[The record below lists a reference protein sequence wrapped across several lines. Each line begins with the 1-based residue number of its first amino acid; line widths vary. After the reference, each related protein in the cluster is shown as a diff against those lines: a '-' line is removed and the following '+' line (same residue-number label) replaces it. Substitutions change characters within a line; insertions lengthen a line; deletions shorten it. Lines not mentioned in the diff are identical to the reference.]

1 MSAAPVPPELPPGLA
16 VVTGA
21 SAGIGEH
28 LARRIAEAGRPL
40 LLIARREDRLRAL
53 ADELST
59 AHGVE
64 VSVLAADLTDGGA
77 VDDVLAAIAAS
88 GHPLGLFVNNAGFG
102 QDGPFHA
109 AERERSV
116 DMVRLNVEALIALTH
131 AALGLLV
138 PQGRGAVLNVASVV
152 SFLPAPNSA
161 IYGATKA
168 FVLSFTEA
176 VHEEVAPL
184 GVTVTALCPGA
195 TRTEF
200 FETAGSDADK
210 LPGFMMADPD
220 VVAADGLDAVARGQA
235 VRISG
240 GVNKASVGI
249 MRLLPR
255 AALRKAVGLA
265 TR

>member
-1 MSAAPVPPELPPGLA
+1 MTATLQLPSGLA

-21 SAGIGEH
+21 SSGIGEH
-28 LARRIAEAGRPL
+28 LARRLAEAGRPL
-40 LLIARREDRLRAL
+40 LLIARREGRLRAL
-53 ADELST
+53 ADELVA
-59 AHGVE
+59 AHGVDA
-64 VSVLAADLTDGGA
+64 SVLAADLMDAGA
-77 VDDVLAAIAAS
+77 VHAVLAAIEGT

-102 QDGPFHA
+102 RDGPFHA
-109 AERERSV
+109 ADAARQL
-116 DMVRLNVEALIALTH
+116 DMVRLNVEAVVALTH

-161 IYGATKA
+161 IYAASKA

-176 VHEEVAPL
+176 VHEEVRPL

-200 FETAGSDADK
+200 FETAGTDTDQM
-210 LPGFMMADPD
+210 PGFMLADPD
-220 VVAADGLDAVARGQA
+220 AVVADGLDAVARGQA
-235 VRISG
+235 VRVSG
-240 GVNKASVGI
+240 GVNKASVGV

-255 AALRKAVGLA
+255 ALLRKAIGIA

>member
-1 MSAAPVPPELPPGLA
+1 MSDTPSLPPGLA

-21 SAGIGEH
+21 SSGIGEH
-28 LARRIAEAGRPL
+28 LARQIAEAGRPL
-40 LLIARREDRLRAL
+40 LLIARREERLRVL
-53 ADELST
+53 ADELT
-59 AHGVE
+59 AAHGVD
-64 VSVLAADLTDGGA
+64 VAVLAADLVKPGA
-77 VDDVLAAIAAS
+77 VDDVLAAIVAT

-109 AERERSV
+109 SDRARQV
-116 DMVRLNVEALIALTH
+116 DMVRLNVEALVAFTH

-176 VHEEVAPL
+176 VHEEVGPL

-195 TRTEF
+195 TQTEF
-200 FETAGSDADK
+200 FEHADSDAGQ
-210 LPGFMMADPD
+210 LPGFMLADPD
-220 VVAADGLDAVARGQA
+220 VVAADGLDAVARGEA
-235 VRISG
+235 VRVSG

-255 AALRKAVGLA
+255 ALLRKAVGIA

>member
-1 MSAAPVPPELPPGLA
+1 MPDAPSLPPGLA

-21 SAGIGEH
+21 SSGIGEH
-28 LARRIAEAGRPL
+28 LARRLAEAGRPL
-40 LLIARREDRLRAL
+40 LLIARREERLRAL
-53 ADELST
+53 ADEL
-59 AHGVE
+59 AAAYGVDAT
-64 VSVLAADLTDGGA
+64 VLACDLTEPDA
-77 VDDVLAAIAAS
+77 VERVLAAITATA
-88 GHPLGLFVNNAGFG
+88 HPLGLFVNNAGFG

-109 AERERSV
+109 ADAGRQL
-116 DMVRLNVEALIALTH
+116 DMVRLNVEALVALTH

-161 IYGATKA
+161 IYAASKA

-176 VHEEVAPL
+176 VHEEVGSL

-200 FETAGSDADK
+200 FEQAGSDTDQMPA
-210 LPGFMMADPD
+210 FMMADPD
-220 VVAADGLDAVARGQA
+220 VVAADGLDAVARGEA
-235 VRISG
+235 VRVAG
-240 GVNKASVGI
+240 GVNKASVGV

-255 AALRKAVGLA
+255 SLLRKAVGLA

>member
-1 MSAAPVPPELPPGLA
+1 MSEQPALPTGLA

-21 SAGIGEH
+21 SSGIGEH
-28 LARRIAEAGRPL
+28 FARRIAEVGRPL
-40 LLIARREDRLRAL
+40 LLIARREERLRAL
-53 ADELST
+53 ADELG
-59 AHGVE
+59 ALHGIDVA
-64 VSVLAADLTDGGA
+64 VLPVDLTDGGA
-77 VDDVLAAIAAS
+77 VETVMAAIVAT

-102 QDGPFHA
+102 QEGPFHES
-109 AERERSV
+109 ERTRQV
-116 DMVRLNVEALIALTH
+116 DMVRLDVEAVVALTH

-138 PQGRGAVLNVASVV
+138 PQGQGAVLNVASVV
-152 SFLPAPNSA
+152 SFLPAPTSA
-161 IYGATKA
+161 VYAASKA

-195 TRTEF
+195 TNTKF
-200 FETAGSDADK
+200 FEAADSQMDRM
-210 LPGFMMADPD
+210 PPFMMSDPD
-220 VVAADGLDAVARGQA
+220 VVAGDGLDAVARGEA

-240 GVNKASVGI
+240 GFNKASVGV

>member
-1 MSAAPVPPELPPGLA
+1 MTATLQLPSGLA

-21 SAGIGEH
+21 SSGIGEH
-28 LARRIAEAGRPL
+28 FARRLAEAGRPL
-40 LLIARREDRLRAL
+40 LLIARREERLRAL
-53 ADELST
+53 ADELAA
-59 AHGVE
+59 AHGVDA
-64 VSVLAADLTDGGA
+64 SVLAADLTDAGA
-77 VDDVLAAIAAS
+77 VHAVLAAIEGT

-102 QDGPFHA
+102 RDGPFHA
-109 AERERSV
+109 ADAARQL
-116 DMVRLNVEALIALTH
+116 DMVRLNVEAVVALTH

-161 IYGATKA
+161 IYAASKA

-176 VHEEVAPL
+176 VHEEVRPL

-200 FETAGSDADK
+200 FETAGTDTDQM
-210 LPGFMMADPD
+210 PGFMLADPD
-220 VVAADGLDAVARGQA
+220 AVAADGLDAVARGQA
-235 VRISG
+235 VRVSG
-240 GVNKASVGI
+240 GVNKASVGV

-255 AALRKAVGLA
+255 ALLRKAIGIA